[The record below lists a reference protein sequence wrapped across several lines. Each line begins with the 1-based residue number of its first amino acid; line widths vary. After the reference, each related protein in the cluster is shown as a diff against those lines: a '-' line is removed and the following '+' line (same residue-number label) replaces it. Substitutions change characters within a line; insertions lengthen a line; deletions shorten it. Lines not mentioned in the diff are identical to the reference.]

1 MSVGEFLLGGKMSM
15 PSDDDD
21 YIQASPGGFQK
32 FPHYEFLME
41 GSGFLDT
48 NHLCLLWLRECG
60 CMHV

>member
-48 NHLCLLWLRECG
+48 NHLCLLWLRECE
-60 CMHV
+60 CVHV